1 MLNYIAVVQHDGTA
15 SSITYR
21 MGTNAF
27 IRTATTFNFKGNRQA
42 AFLDSTQRQF
52 YNRGQVD
59 RTTDKTL
66 SLVNS
71 DLLLPYPLTED
82 QSSQLAQTH
91 ICPIL

>member
-27 IRTATTFNFKGNRQA
+27 VQRLLSASKVIGSIPRFRGNFIIGDKLIARQIKP
-42 AFLDSTQRQF
+42 FPWLTP
-52 YNRGQVD
+52 
-59 RTTDKTL
+59 
-66 SLVNS
+66 
-71 DLLLPYPLTED
+71 LLPYPSTED
-82 QSSQLAQTH
+82 QSRQLAQTH